1 MDLLHLRRIDRE
13 RNMARFYNLAIEP
26 TLFGT
31 VSVVREWGR
40 FGSSGRR
47 RIDLYEG
54 EAQARDA
61 YTQLSRQK
69 LRRGYIQQ

>member
-13 RNMARFYNLAIEP
+13 RNMSRFYNLSIEP

-31 VSVVREWGR
+31 ASVVREWGR
-40 FGSSGRR
+40 IGSKGRR
-47 RIDLYEG
+47 RIDLCEDAA
-54 EAQARDA
+54 EARDA
-61 YTQLSRQK
+61 YDDLLRVR